1 MTGYGTLHRFRP
13 GCCGGT
19 GSAGMIREYAQVAQ
33 GGSVSGTCK
42 LDDEPRLG
50 TELDVR

>member
-1 MTGYGTLHRFRP
+1 MTGSWNPTPFQARVLRRDRL
-13 GCCGGT
+13 
-19 GSAGMIREYAQVAQ
+19 AGMIREYAQVTQ